1 MFDSKA
7 TGLPTVQASD
17 CPASFAGADTR
28 GR

>member
-7 TGLPTVQASD
+7 TGVLTVQASD
-17 CPASFAGADTR
+17 CSVSFTGADTR